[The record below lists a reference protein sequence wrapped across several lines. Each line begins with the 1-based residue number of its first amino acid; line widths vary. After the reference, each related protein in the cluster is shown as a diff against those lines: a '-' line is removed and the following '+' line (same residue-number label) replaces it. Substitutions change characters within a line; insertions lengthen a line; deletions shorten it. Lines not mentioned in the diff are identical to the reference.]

1 MKTQMTLWRAVIA
14 VSVGCFTAATGV
26 ALAADAESRAPLKR
40 IIGTQAANVL
50 RGTASPDFIDGRAGN
65 DVLYGFA
72 GNDRLIGGKGVD
84 EIHCGRGRDIVWRD
98 ADDDKVGRDCELVRG
113 ARPPPPP
120 AVPEQLLGTWNRF
133 IDETT
138 AIDLGHVANHIG
150 IWSITFQR
158 NGIAVIEEP
167 EGAHGP
173 GRFVLYG
180 TFSAT
185 ADGWFLTGVGN
196 ECTTRGSYRWETVGA
211 ILRFHLVTDVC
222 LSRAA
227 VLRGDWHR

>member
-1 MKTQMTLWRAVIA
+1 MIHWRVVIVA
-14 VSVGCFTAATGV
+14 SVGCFTAASGV
-26 ALAADAESRAPLKR
+26 ALARDAEPSAPLKR
-40 IIGTQAANVL
+40 IVGTQEANVL
-50 RGTASPDFIDGRAGN
+50 RGTAKADFIDGRAGN
-65 DVLYGFA
+65 DILYGFA
-72 GNDRLIGGKGVD
+72 GNDRLVGGDGAD
-84 EIHCGRGRDIVWRD
+84 RIHCGRGRDIVWMD
-98 ADDDKVGRDCELVRG
+98 MDDDKVGRDCEVVRK
-113 ARPPPPP
+113 ARPPPSPT
-120 AVPEQLLGTWNRF
+120 VPEQLLGTWNRY

-138 AIDLGHVANHIG
+138 AIDLGHVANHLG

-185 ADGWFLTGVGN
+185 ADGGFLTGAGN
-196 ECTTRGSYRWETVGA
+196 ECTTRGSYRWEVVDA
-211 ILRFHLVTDVC
+211 ILRFHMVTDVC